1 MWSHGAGAVQGP
13 RAGQAAVRDPESH
26 SKQALLLGLQRQEGE
41 VASAAM
47 VATGSGLLPSSHGGT
62 WLRSDHLSWLHLPC
76 YGLLPAV
83 DWLA

>member
-1 MWSHGAGAVQGP
+1 MQGP

-26 SKQALLLGLQRQEGE
+26 PKQALLLGLQRQEGE

-47 VATGSGLLPSSHGGT
+47 VATGSRLLPSSHGGT
-62 WLRSDHLSWLHLPC
+62 WLRSDRLSWLHLPC
-76 YGLLPAV
+76 YGLLPIL

>member
-26 SKQALLLGLQRQEGE
+26 PKQALLLGLQRQEGE

-47 VATGSGLLPSSHGGT
+47 VATGSRLLPSSHGGT
-62 WLRSDHLSWLHLPC
+62 WLRSDRLSWLHLPC
-76 YGLLPAV
+76 YGLLPV
-83 DWLA
+83 LDWLA